1 MSSRTSLTPSGASPL
16 PPRSLRSLVA
26 LAALG
31 ACTPVACIPHAT
43 REPVTSTA
51 ASAPTPLP
59 APAPKPPEWTE
70 AAPAH
75 TTQRVTVAPDVS
87 VEVLDLGG
95 SGPPLIFLAGLGN
108 TAHVFDGFAPA
119 LTDAFHVYGVTRRGF
134 GLSSVVPT
142 GYDVATLARDLD
154 EVLSAL
160 HLTRASFV
168 AHSAAGDE
176 LTWLAAA
183 YPARID
189 RVVYLDAAYDRSN
202 PALRPDA
209 LGDCFNVTPPEAS
222 DLATAAS
229 FGAWFARTRG
239 VELPES
245 EVHMLFDHH
254 GTPDVAF
261 EQFMKSLRRPDYA
274 HVTAPA
280 LAIYAVPATA
290 ADYYPAW
297 PTMDEAARKRAHACF
312 DTDGEQP
319 ASSASRADFRARMQ
333 HGRTVEMVNARHYL
347 FLSNR
352 DQVLSEMRAFLKAAK

>member
-134 GLSSVVPT
+134 GLSSV
-142 GYDVATLARDLD
+142 
-154 EVLSAL
+154 
-160 HLTRASFV
+160 

-280 LAIYAVPATA
+280 LALYAVPATA